1 MPCRLICWDFLEKLA
16 DNNRRKAHGGFV
28 QHQDSRMGHQG
39 SANGQHLLLA
49 AGKAP
54 AQLLFTFLQ
63 TGRKRKHLFQ
73 FGVVGFPAPEAVP
86 VDGTDFQ
93 IIPDRQSGKDV
104 ASFRHVDD
112 MSVSHFLG

>member
-1 MPCRLICWDFLEKLA
+1 
-16 DNNRRKAHGGFV
+16 
-28 QHQDSRMGHQG
+28 MGHQG
-39 SANGQHLLLA
+39 SANCQHLLLA

-63 TGRKRKHLFQ
+63 TGKKRKHLFQ